1 MIAYIEGRVL
11 SVLDRSIVV
20 LTNSGVGYEINVV
33 KRFEANIDESVALHT
48 ILMHKEDS
56 MTLYGFESKEEKNMF
71 TTLMLAQGV
80 GARLSMEVLSHYS
93 VSEIVDILFSQNI
106 IKLKQVPGMGAKK
119 AEKLLFELR
128 DKINKIN
135 TDMIGK
141 DSKSQ
146 TVNDAIR
153 ALISLGFTNNEIT
166 TALSNM
172 PDKANMSTEK
182 IITSALKL
190 LATTK

>member
-1 MIAYIEGRVL
+1 MIAYIKGEVL
-11 SVLDRSIVV
+11 SISDRSIVI
-20 LTNSGVGYEINVV
+20 LTNSGVGYEVNVV
-33 KRFEANIDESVALHT
+33 GRLNVVLSQSVALHT

-56 MTLYGFESKEEKNMF
+56 MTLYGFETKEEKNMF

-106 IKLKQVPGMGAKK
+106 VKLKAVPGMGAKK
-119 AEKLLFELR
+119 AEKLLFDLR

-141 DSKSQ
+141 DSKNQS
-146 TVNDAIR
+146 VNDAIK
-153 ALISLGFTNNEIT
+153 ALISLGFTNSEIT
-166 TALSNM
+166 TTLASIA
-172 PDKANMSTEK
+172 DKANMSTEK
-182 IITSALKL
+182 MITDALKI
-190 LATTK
+190 LASK